1 MEGDRKRDH
10 IADGS
15 DPNGVE
21 AAVIA
26 VALQHHLV
34 SQYTSLVAI
43 DQTPQGL
50 NPMCKAEPLPDA
62 NAPDHD
68 ALGTLPQTATPAG
81 LLLLIGGAIAGLA
94 LLALRF
100 TS

>member
-1 MEGDRKRDH
+1 MDH
-10 IADGS
+10 VTDGS
-15 DPNGVE
+15 DPKSVE

-50 NPMCKAEPLPDA
+50 NANCKAEPLPTG
-62 NAPDHD
+62 NSPDHD
-68 ALGTLPQTATPAG
+68 DPGTLPQTATPAG
-81 LLLLIGGAIAGLA
+81 LLLLIGASLVTVA
-94 LLALRF
+94 LVAMRF
-100 TS
+100 TR

>member
-1 MEGDRKRDH
+1 MDH
-10 IADGS
+10 LSDGS
-15 DPNGVE
+15 DANGVE

-50 NPMCKAEPLPDA
+50 NATCKAEPLPASNGADVDA
-62 NAPDHD
+62 D
-68 ALGTLPQTATPAG
+68 GTLPQTATPAG
-81 LLLLIGGAIAGLA
+81 LLLLIGASLTAVALIAMKL
-94 LLALRF
+94 
-100 TS
+100 TK